1 MKGGGSGVDDS
12 HLVLGPVLVVLL
24 LNQLSTLRCSVVSDI
39 VIGARY
45 VDAGDGIICVGPP
58 DAGAHP
64 YSTVPA
70 GYAGA
75 GSNWGHVWSLPGL
88 GTVIML
94 YMDIT
99 PPLWAGPLG

>member
-1 MKGGGSGVDDS
+1 MKGSGSGLDDS

-24 LNQLSTLRCSVVSDI
+24 LNLLRTLRCRVVTDN

-45 VDAGDGIICVGPP
+45 VDAGDGIIYVGPP
-58 DAGAHP
+58 DDGAHP
-64 YSTVPA
+64 FFTVPA
-70 GYAGA
+70 GHAGA
-75 GSNWGHVWSLPGL
+75 GSNWDHVWSLPGL

-99 PPLWAGPLG
+99 LPLWAGPLG